1 MTALLLAAAFACGA
15 ALPAMAEQATPE
27 TAAQPDPTEWA
38 DEAQDVTEAE
48 EAPVYQ
54 QADAQEVATGETA
67 ASLTVTAADCT
78 AQFIDEA
85 YRLFLPVN
93 TDMAALTIETGA
105 ELAAADAEG
114 LTVDGTTV
122 SGDFTNIETLNLT
135 FTDGKAARV
144 ELYKSQLPSVSFT
157 LNGVTLD
164 EIQAGSKDVKY
175 KGNSVTIS
183 QAGGSDLTDTDV
195 EFKGRGNTTWTL
207 DKRPYQFKLSSKAKV
222 LGMDKAKTWLLI
234 ANRQDTSMMR
244 NKAVYDLAN
253 AMGEW
258 APDGRWVDVWIDGS
272 YQGCYLLCE
281 KVQVGTNRV
290 ELEQEDGILA
300 EADNIYYN
308 GEEYWFTGN
317 QSGTHFTLKDSAAD
331 DLDEQDSATLKA
343 WSGFETALDEFEDVL
358 YASDKDWNIISSKI
372 DVQSFADYYLIS
384 EWVENWDTFKSST
397 FCYRDGADD
406 VLHMGPVWD
415 YDSALNNK
423 DEGYGVS
430 NPHADYA
437 MNIQDQQR
445 GEISLTWFTE
455 LMKCQQFREVVQER
469 YQHTMRPL
477 LENWSETCNDYR
489 STLENSAKMEFVR
502 WDLKDQPGTARADE
516 SGTWQQDVDKL
527 QDWIAQRTAYMTKR
541 FDDEFVRRGN
551 QADSMTLGGLNDN
564 AVKLGAGQNKKYTFR
579 LTPASACDTVRVTVD
594 DPTVAKAEIGT
605 YAGTFVVTGVQNGET
620 TLTVRAG
627 AASAT
632 VNVIIDDE
640 ARNGWYEENGKHY
653 WYVDGERQGLQ
664 KGGLEFTDPDTGCR
678 YWLDPDDSGARAE
691 NRKVQLDE
699 DRLCYFD
706 ENGCMAF
713 GEYLEHGGWYYYDE
727 KTGAQCRGPV
737 VLPDGRQVFYSLT
750 NGKMLYGKQ
759 TICGTSFTFN
769 TVNGSRSSG
778 PDGLF
783 WLEWGGKR
791 YWFESWKRQGY
802 NPYDSSYRGKE
813 IYDPASD
820 AWYWLDNIQNG
831 AMAASKDVYQ
841 ESNGGKWVR
850 YDENGHMVKGW
861 DVNENGT
868 YYFDQITGAM
878 AKGALLLDDVQYGFD
893 PIMGTMLDCQ
903 WLHTEVGDYWY
914 EGGIRQGTEGRGKEI
929 YDLASDAWYWL
940 DAVDNGKKAVSKDVY
955 QESDGGKWVRY
966 DADGHMIKGWD
977 TQGVD
982 HFYFD
987 PITGAMAKGVVMIDG
1002 VRYWFDSR
1010 TGALIAPK

>member
-114 LTVDGTTV
+114 LTMDGTTV

-135 FTDGKAARV
+135 FTDGKTARV

-183 QAGGSDLTDTDV
+183 QAGGSDLTDTNV

-253 AMGEW
+253 AMREW

-343 WSGFETALDEFEDVL
+343 WSGFETALDEFEDV
-358 YASDKDWNIISSKI
+358 
-372 DVQSFADYYLIS
+372 
-384 EWVENWDTFKSST
+384 
-397 FCYRDGADD
+397 
-406 VLHMGPVWD
+406 
-415 YDSALNNK
+415 
-423 DEGYGVS
+423 
-430 NPHADYA
+430 
-437 MNIQDQQR
+437 
-445 GEISLTWFTE
+445 
-455 LMKCQQFREVVQER
+455 
-469 YQHTMRPL
+469 
-477 LENWSETCNDYR
+477 
-489 STLENSAKMEFVR
+489 
-502 WDLKDQPGTARADE
+502 
-516 SGTWQQDVDKL
+516 
-527 QDWIAQRTAYMTKR
+527 
-541 FDDEFVRRGN
+541 
-551 QADSMTLGGLNDN
+551 
-564 AVKLGAGQNKKYTFR
+564 
-579 LTPASACDTVRVTVD
+579 
-594 DPTVAKAEIGT
+594 
-605 YAGTFVVTGVQNGET
+605 
-620 TLTVRAG
+620 
-627 AASAT
+627 
-632 VNVIIDDE
+632 
-640 ARNGWYEENGKHY
+640 
-653 WYVDGERQGLQ
+653 
-664 KGGLEFTDPDTGCR
+664 
-678 YWLDPDDSGARAE
+678 
-691 NRKVQLDE
+691 
-699 DRLCYFD
+699 
-706 ENGCMAF
+706 
-713 GEYLEHGGWYYYDE
+713 
-727 KTGAQCRGPV
+727 
-737 VLPDGRQVFYSLT
+737 
-750 NGKMLYGKQ
+750 
-759 TICGTSFTFN
+759 
-769 TVNGSRSSG
+769 
-778 PDGLF
+778 
-783 WLEWGGKR
+783 
-791 YWFESWKRQGY
+791 
-802 NPYDSSYRGKE
+802 
-813 IYDPASD
+813 
-820 AWYWLDNIQNG
+820 
-831 AMAASKDVYQ
+831 
-841 ESNGGKWVR
+841 
-850 YDENGHMVKGW
+850 
-861 DVNENGT
+861 
-868 YYFDQITGAM
+868 
-878 AKGALLLDDVQYGFD
+878 QYGFD

-982 HFYFD
+982 RFYFD

-1002 VRYWFDSR
+1002 IRYWFDSR

>member
-195 EFKGRGNTTWTL
+195 EFKGRG
-207 DKRPYQFKLSSKAKV
+207 
-222 LGMDKAKTWLLI
+222 
-234 ANRQDTSMMR
+234 
-244 NKAVYDLAN
+244 
-253 AMGEW
+253 
-258 APDGRWVDVWIDGS
+258 
-272 YQGCYLLCE
+272 
-281 KVQVGTNRV
+281 
-290 ELEQEDGILA
+290 
-300 EADNIYYN
+300 
-308 GEEYWFTGN
+308 
-317 QSGTHFTLKDSAAD
+317 
-331 DLDEQDSATLKA
+331 
-343 WSGFETALDEFEDVL
+343 
-358 YASDKDWNIISSKI
+358 
-372 DVQSFADYYLIS
+372 
-384 EWVENWDTFKSST
+384 
-397 FCYRDGADD
+397 
-406 VLHMGPVWD
+406 
-415 YDSALNNK
+415 
-423 DEGYGVS
+423 
-430 NPHADYA
+430 
-437 MNIQDQQR
+437 
-445 GEISLTWFTE
+445 
-455 LMKCQQFREVVQER
+455 
-469 YQHTMRPL
+469 
-477 LENWSETCNDYR
+477 
-489 STLENSAKMEFVR
+489 
-502 WDLKDQPGTARADE
+502 
-516 SGTWQQDVDKL
+516 
-527 QDWIAQRTAYMTKR
+527 
-541 FDDEFVRRGN
+541 
-551 QADSMTLGGLNDN
+551 
-564 AVKLGAGQNKKYTFR
+564 
-579 LTPASACDTVRVTVD
+579 
-594 DPTVAKAEIGT
+594 
-605 YAGTFVVTGVQNGET
+605 
-620 TLTVRAG
+620 
-627 AASAT
+627 
-632 VNVIIDDE
+632 
-640 ARNGWYEENGKHY
+640 KHY

-713 GEYLEHGGWYYYDE
+713 GECLEHGGWYYYDE

-982 HFYFD
+982 RFYFD
-987 PITGAMAKGVVMIDG
+987 PVTGAMAKGVVMIDG
-1002 VRYWFDSR
+1002 IRYWFDSR